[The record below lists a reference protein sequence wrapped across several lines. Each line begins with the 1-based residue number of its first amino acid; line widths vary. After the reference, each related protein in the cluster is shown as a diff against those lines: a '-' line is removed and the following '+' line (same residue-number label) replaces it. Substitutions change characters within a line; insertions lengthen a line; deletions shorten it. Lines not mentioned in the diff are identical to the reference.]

1 MSTLARLEAWYLRQ
15 CNGDWEH
22 QYGVTIDPLDNPGW
36 SVTIDLTGT
45 KLERVPYNR
54 LSQNAPSDQNWLDCR
69 VERGKWKGVG
79 APLKLNELLEEFLSW
94 AEKHDS

>member
-1 MSTLARLEAWYLRQ
+1 MSTLARLEAWYHKQ

-22 QYGVTIDPLDNPGW
+22 LHGVTIETLDDAGW

-54 LSQNAPSDQNWLDCR
+54 VEPSEKDSVNCR
-69 VERGKWKGVG
+69 VERGKWKGTG
-79 APLKLNELLEEFLSW
+79 GPLQLNQLLEEFLSW
-94 AEKHDS
+94 AEKQDS